1 LAPYAPGGGG
11 CQRFAEPV
19 LSPLL
24 YNSNL
29 LVLMKGIFEVQRY
42 RKISIKKQM
51 STIKVLE
58 TGLKGKAELR
68 SERIFKACLNKDFYN
83 SET

>member
-1 LAPYAPGGGG
+1 LAPYTPGGGG

-29 LVLMKGIFEVQRY
+29 PIDIEGIFEVAKIYENIDMNARLLANNVFKLHPCMQR
-42 RKISIKKQM
+42 
-51 STIKVLE
+51 L
-58 TGLKGKAELR
+58 
-68 SERIFKACLNKDFYN
+68 F
-83 SET
+83 

>member
-1 LAPYAPGGGG
+1 LAPYSPGGGG

-29 LVLMKGIFEVQRY
+29 LVFTKGIFEAA
-42 RKISIKKQM
+42 KIY
-51 STIKVLE
+51 
-58 TGLKGKAELR
+58 EL
-68 SERIFKACLNKDFYN
+68 IDMNANGFPFL
-83 SET
+83 

>member
-1 LAPYAPGGGG
+1 LAPCAPGGGG

-29 LVLMKGIFEVQRY
+29 LVFTKGIFEAA
-42 RKISIKKQM
+42 KIY
-51 STIKVLE
+51 
-58 TGLKGKAELR
+58 ELFDMNAN
-68 SERIFKACLNKDFYN
+68 RIAIL
-83 SET
+83 

>member
-1 LAPYAPGGGG
+1 MFVTQHNHFLPKYPEQECVSIIISRQKKPGPGIGTLPPGGGG

-29 LVLMKGIFEVQRY
+29 LGTKGIFEAA
-42 RKISIKKQM
+42 KIMQNI
-51 STIKVLE
+51 
-58 TGLKGKAELR
+58 G
-68 SERIFKACLNKDFYN
+68 F
-83 SET
+83 